1 MQVSTVQKSP
11 STEDAGLLL
20 DIVGR
25 AFGDVLL
32 VGNVISSEL
41 LLKNPK
47 VKTVASYKDLAV
59 VPPGSRYD
67 WVIVTT
73 SIPQNPNQLDE
84 YLKLRSNALGVLKKG
99 GVLSITNDQYFEN
112 LAMYNYSYLNKK
124 CHQKRIEIVSEYI
137 KRYAPSAP
145 RILSIGCGN
154 GEAESHLEGNVCG
167 LDTHLVSHAPIDI
180 TQGSVED
187 IPFPSESFDVVFLG
201 ELIEHLY
208 DIHSAMK
215 EIRRVLRKGGILVLT
230 TPNVINFRDRVRS
243 LFGILPKHLGGYL
256 YENRFLFEHI
266 RLFSKKSLLLFLK
279 QQGFDV
285 LEITSSAININIF
298 GDTIIDFYKIA
309 RYVPE
314 LGNNLICVA
323 RVRKV

>member
-1 MQVSTVQKSP
+1 MQVSNVQKSI
-11 STEDAGLLL
+11 STENESILL
-20 DIVGR
+20 DVAER

-32 VGNVISSEL
+32 VGNVTSSEL

-47 VKTVASYKDLAV
+47 VKAVASYKNLDV
-59 VPPGSRYD
+59 VPTGSRYD
-67 WVIVTT
+67 WVIVTI
-73 SIPQNPNQLDE
+73 SISPTPNQLAD
-84 YLKLRSNALGVLKKG
+84 YLKLRNNALSVLKKG

-112 LAMYNYSYLNKK
+112 LAMYNYSYLSKK

-137 KRYAPSAP
+137 KRYAPSVP

-154 GEAESHLEGNVCG
+154 GEVESRLEGDVCG
-167 LDTHLVSHAPIDI
+167 LDIHLVDHAPIDI

-266 RLFSKKSLLLFLK
+266 RLFNKKSLLLFLK

-309 RYVPE
+309 RYLPE
-314 LGNNLICVA
+314 LGNNLICA
-323 RVRKV
+323 AKVRKV